1 MADYSSLNP
10 YKQAADAL
18 TPKQPAPA
26 PAAKPVAAPK
36 AVKGPDYEPLPV
48 QPDEHS
54 EYMGKQLAKIAS
66 KINTKGQDIMQKRLL
81 KTGSSKSSGSKS

>member
-1 MADYSSLNP
+1 MADYSSINP
-10 YKQAADAL
+10 YKQAADVL
-18 TPKQPAPA
+18 TPKPAAPA
-26 PAAKPVAAPK
+26 KPAATPK

-66 KINTKGQDIMQKRLL
+66 KINTKGQDVMQKRLL
-81 KTGSSKSSGSKS
+81 KTGSSKASGSKS

>member
-10 YKQAADAL
+10 FKKAADTLSPKPPPKPVQAA
-18 TPKQPAPA
+18 TPKE
-26 PAAKPVAAPK
+26 PK
-36 AVKGPDYEPLPV
+36 APEYEPLPV

-66 KINTKGQDIMQKRLL
+66 KINTKGQEVMKSRLM
-81 KTGSSKSSGSKS
+81 KTGSTKTSSKR

>member
-1 MADYSSLNP
+1 MADYSSINP
-10 YKQAADAL
+10 YKQAADVL
-18 TPKQPAPA
+18 SPKPPAKAAPA
-26 PAAKPVAAPK
+26 VAPK
-36 AVKGPDYEPLPV
+36 APKSPEYEPVPV

-66 KINTKGQDIMQKRLL
+66 KINTKGQDVMQKRLL